1 MSANRSDAQ
10 KLDKLDKMA
19 LESSSSSSSVSTDS
33 SSDSDDSSTVASS
46 SSGSSGS
53 STVAS
58 REARRPGAD
67 RRTLA
72 STSPTT
78 SIATTTAA
86 AAGSGETA
94 PQQRRYV
101 HLNPDLRFERPD
113 NEYIPLPPLR
123 DLQQVS
129 TVLRRI
135 SADKQRYPE
144 GRHRMLDYFRVA
156 VEMFVTEVRREYQQ
170 QYMTAQRSGRVLQR
184 FTWKNNGE
192 LAICF
197 ACCCDMLKLLY
208 DSIQPGPLKPLWDG
222 FVSQL
227 APLLIIESRVP
238 VSILSEQTYHVKYMD
253 WQKGGTRY
261 AGDQH
266 TTNIRFPS
274 ARDRRL
280 KIEMYLKSGAGYKLA
295 VQVQP
300 LSASA
305 GGSVTAAAATP
316 QPLPAAPLA
325 RTAAEEA
332 RPPFAGRLPG
342 SVGMKVPL
350 APGATVVRPPVKIP
364 MKHAAGSHGSA
375 QANAAPPLASTG
387 VKQMPPEMKH
397 LFWLSVLAHVKGG
410 EATRAFPDDRLEA
423 LPGLLRLCEMTE
435 ETAEMRILMDVLAA
449 SSGGVQTVFERLGG
463 LLSFRRF
470 ASHFI
475 THGEAEAL
483 MQLAEQLTRWRVAAW
498 GGTSQQAWQTN
509 MEQKRTPDLTW
520 LRTLPLIPS
529 DKRAAWGAVLLVLEQ
544 RFIFRAP
551 RSDDSAGVGIKR
563 PRAEGQMGSGDLRA
577 VLSDNVDM
585 QRWVVPR
592 VNVFSAAR
600 LPVELRVPPLCT
612 KLEEDTVRFLNAKR
626 TYAETTQREWQERL
640 EKILAAA
647 PQGQGE
653 LSIPVWYDPYEL
665 LCVAAPG
672 LVETKEPA

>member
-1 MSANRSDAQ
+1 M
-10 KLDKLDKMA
+10 
-19 LESSSSSSSVSTDS
+19 T
-33 SSDSDDSSTVASS
+33 TTTASS
-46 SSGSSGS
+46 NG
-53 STVAS
+53 
-58 REARRPGAD
+58 
-67 RRTLA
+67 
-72 STSPTT
+72 
-78 SIATTTAA
+78 TAA
-86 AAGSGETA
+86 AASSQA
-94 PQQRRYV
+94 PSQQQRYI
-101 HLNPDLRFERPD
+101 HLNPELRFERPD

-135 SADKQRYPE
+135 SVDKQRYPE

-170 QYMTAQRSGRVLQR
+170 QYITAQRNGKVLQR

-197 ACCCDMLKLLY
+197 ACCCDTLKLLY

-238 VSILSEQTYHVKYMD
+238 VGILSEQTYHVKYMD

-261 AGDQH
+261 GGEQH
-266 TTNIRFPS
+266 TTNVRFPS
-274 ARDRRL
+274 AKDRRL
-280 KIEMYLKSGAGYKLA
+280 KIETYLRSGAGYKLS
-295 VQVQP
+295 VQVQQI
-300 LSASA
+300 SAASSA
-305 GGSVTAAAATP
+305 ASTTPTPTTTATNTAAGVVVGAPQPPSAIPGARPAAT
-316 QPLPAAPLA
+316 
-325 RTAAEEA
+325 TAATEA
-332 RPPFAGRLPG
+332 TPPFAGRLLG
-342 SVGMKVPL
+342 SVGVKVPL
-350 APGATVVRPPVKIP
+350 PPGAVVVRPPVKAP
-364 MKHAAGSHGSA
+364 MKHAAGSHGHA
-375 QANAAPPLASTG
+375 QANAAPPLAAAG

-410 EATRAFPDDRLEA
+410 EATRAFPDDRIEA

-435 ETAEMRILMDVLAA
+435 ETAEMRILVDVLAA

-475 THGEAEAL
+475 QHAEAEAL
-483 MQLAEQLTRWRVAAW
+483 MQLVEQLTRWRVVAW
-498 GGTSQQAWQTN
+498 GSTSQQAWQTN

-520 LRTLPLIPS
+520 LRTLPLIPGE
-529 DKRAAWGAVLLVLEQ
+529 KRAAWGALLLVLEQ

-551 RSDDSAGVGIKR
+551 RPDFATTGAGAKR
-563 PRAEGQMGSGDLRA
+563 PRMESLAGGDLCA

-585 QRWVVPR
+585 QKWVVPR
-592 VNVFSAAR
+592 VNIFSAVR
-600 LPVELRVPPLCT
+600 LPIELRVPPLCS

-626 TYAETTQREWQERL
+626 TYAKATQREWRDRI
-640 EKILAAA
+640 EKVLAVS
-647 PQGQGE
+647 PQGQDG
-653 LSIPVWYDPYEL
+653 LQIPVWYDPYEL
-665 LCVAAPG
+665 LSVVS
-672 LVETKEPA
+672 LDMVEVKGGPE